1 MRFSVVTIV
10 GVGLIGGSIGLGLK
24 KRGLAGTVRGLGRSQ
39 ETLEKAKAVGAIDE
53 IHTDSAAALRSSQ
66 IVVLC
71 TPVDRIA
78 SQAIEYAAHCSQ
90 GCILTDAGSTKARI
104 ATALEG
110 RMPPGV
116 SFLGSHPLA
125 GSEKR
130 GPEHSDADLFV
141 NRWTVLTPTEKTTAT
156 TKKTIAE
163 FWQSLESKTCEM
175 SPEEHDRAL
184 ALTSHLPHLV
194 ASALAG
200 CLPESLRPLT
210 ASGFRDTTRIAAG
223 DPEVWTAI
231 FRENRD
237 AVLNALRSYESR
249 LAQYRSALETSDAA
263 ALDRL
268 WREGKI
274 TREALPAPLS
284 PLGRGAGG
292 EG

>member
-24 KRGLAGTVRGLGRSQ
+24 KRGLAETVRGLGRTR

-53 IHTDSAAALRSSQ
+53 IHIDPAAALKQSQ

-78 SQAIEYAAHCSQ
+78 EQALEYGALCPARCVV
-90 GCILTDAGSTKARI
+90 TDAGSTKAGI
-104 ATALEG
+104 AAALEG
-110 RMPPGV
+110 RMPAGV
-116 SFLGSHPLA
+116 SFVGSHPLA

-130 GPEHSDADLFV
+130 GPEHADADLFV
-141 NRWTVLTPTEKTTAT
+141 NRWTVLTPTVETSAAT
-156 TKKTIAE
+156 RETIAS
-163 FWQSLESKTCEM
+163 FWQGLGSKTCEM

-184 ALTSHLPHLV
+184 AMTSHLPHLV

-200 CLPESLRPLT
+200 CLPESLRKLT

-237 AVLNALRSYESR
+237 AVLNALRTYEAR
-249 LAQYRSALETSDAA
+249 LAEYRRVLETNDIP

-268 WREGKI
+268 WREGKAV
-274 TREALPAPLS
+274 RESLNL
-284 PLGRGAGG
+284 
-292 EG
+292 